1 MRYVEFV
8 ETKGGRELAMFA
20 LERAT
25 KTFLKVYRFTVGTY
39 ILSFI
44 CMMVICYCNQCRVCL
59 PFIYLLIAC
68 FCIVLLQAR
77 ETLEDC

>member
-25 KTFLKVYRFTVGTY
+25 KTFLKVYLLMVGTY
-39 ILSFI
+39 ILYFL
-44 CMMVICYCNQCRVCL
+44 CMILIYYCNEYCVSS
-59 PFIYLLIAC
+59 
-68 FCIVLLQAR
+68 
-77 ETLEDC
+77 